1 MFVCLFWFSLSEIM
15 AVKINNIRDFKKP
28 LKVKFE
34 GEVGI
39 DEGGLV
45 KEWFQLLVAQI
56 FSPQY
61 GMFVRNESMFSSFL
75 YVFIIIYFIFYFIFL

>member
-1 MFVCLFWFSLSEIM
+1 M

-61 GMFVRNESMFSSFL
+61 GMFVRNESMSFAMRSN
-75 YVFIIIYFIFYFIFL
+75 